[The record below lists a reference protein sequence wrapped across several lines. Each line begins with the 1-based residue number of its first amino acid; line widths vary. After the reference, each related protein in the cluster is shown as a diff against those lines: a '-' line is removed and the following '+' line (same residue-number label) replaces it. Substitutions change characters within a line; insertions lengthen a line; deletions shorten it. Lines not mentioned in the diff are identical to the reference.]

1 MVGADHCPILLD
13 TELKTVKS
21 KRRFVFDSRWVG
33 KEGCEEVVRIAWS
46 KQFKGDAFERGT
58 LDGTEVS
65 NLEQDLDRAWGEEEI
80 YWKERAKLKMLKEGD
95 RNTKF
100 FHAAAMIRRR
110 KNRILRIEDGAG
122 VWQEEDSR
130 LEGEVRRYF
139 EGIFS
144 ANSVCHPEKATQSV
158 DHRVTEEMNR
168 QLTRVI
174 TSEEVKRAV
183 F

>member
-1 MVGADHCPILLD
+1 MVEAIQRVCLRVALIEWCKLNNFNSR
-13 TELKTVKS
+13 LKIEDLQRKL
-21 KRRFVFDSRWVG
+21 R
-33 KEGCEEVVRIAWS
+33 
-46 KQFKGDAFERGT
+46 DAFERGT